1 MFNETISI
9 VESQP
14 SNLKIF
20 EVGRLKCGGIALG
33 VGIAAAMGA
42 MIRGLFIYFL
52 KYEAP
57 KERPINKLML
67 HDQVRNQAL
76 IKAY

>member
-9 VESQP
+9 VESHP
-14 SNLKIF
+14 CNVKIF
-20 EVGRLKCGGIALG
+20 KVGRLKCGGIALG
-33 VGIAAAMGA
+33 VGIAAAIGT

-57 KERPINKLML
+57 KDRPINKLML
-67 HDQVRNQAL
+67 HDQVRNQTL
-76 IKAY
+76 NRT

>member
-9 VESQP
+9 VKSHP
-14 SNLKIF
+14 SNVKIF
-20 EVGRLKCGGIALG
+20 EVGRLKCGGIALA
-33 VGIAAAMGA
+33 VGIAAATGT

-57 KERPINKLML
+57 KDRPINKLML
-67 HDQVRNQAL
+67 HDQVRKQTLFRTN
-76 IKAY
+76 

>member
-14 SNLKIF
+14 SNVKIF
-20 EVGRLKCGGIALG
+20 QVGRLKCGGIALG
-33 VGIAAAMGA
+33 AGIAAAIGA
-42 MIRGLFIYFL
+42 IIRGLFIYFL

-67 HDQVRNQAL
+67 HDQVRNSAL
-76 IKAY
+76 IKPY